1 MLERDTAT
9 SISICGN
16 GRLDA
21 DRDLRAG
28 CSNSADAVRPGR
40 DTEPVCCAGRSPRA
54 EPIDGSSLLF
64 TVRSFPLSVE
74 CGTQYYDL
82 G

>member
-1 MLERDTAT
+1 MLKRDTTT

-40 DTEPVCCAGRSPRA
+40 DTEPACRADCSPRN
-54 EPIDGSSLLF
+54 EPFDGSSLLF
-64 TVRSFPLSVE
+64 TVRPFPSPVE
-74 CGTQYYDL
+74 CDVRYYDL